1 MVNLSYKTYCHAT
14 ISIIA
19 ENIPRCLNSVANK
32 LYIWYSFIGYVSGNL
47 AEMHIRKEGFSMNER
62 QGLIVYV
69 HQMKHAKSLRK
80 YGHVNFISRKLKYV
94 VIYCNR
100 DEIES
105 LKNKI
110 QRLPFVKDVV
120 ESYRPLLK
128 TEFENS
134 KPDKAKEYDYKV
146 GL

>member
-1 MVNLSYKTYCHAT
+1 M
-14 ISIIA
+14 I
-19 ENIPRCLNSVANK
+19 
-32 LYIWYSFIGYVSGNL
+32 
-47 AEMHIRKEGFSMNER
+47 ER

-69 HQMKHAKSLRK
+69 NQLKHAKSLRK
-80 YGHVNFISRKLKYV
+80 YGHVHFISKRLKYV
-94 VIYCNR
+94 VMYCNR

-105 LKNKI
+105 VINKV

-120 ESYRPLLK
+120 ESFRPFVK
-128 TEFENS
+128 TEYENS

>member
-1 MVNLSYKTYCHAT
+1 MT
-14 ISIIA
+14 
-19 ENIPRCLNSVANK
+19 
-32 LYIWYSFIGYVSGNL
+32 
-47 AEMHIRKEGFSMNER
+47 ER

-69 HQMKHAKSLRK
+69 NQLKHAKSLRK
-80 YGHVNFISRKLKYV
+80 YGHVHFISKRLKYV
-94 VIYCNR
+94 VMYCNR

-105 LKNKI
+105 VINKV

-120 ESYRPLLK
+120 ESYRPFVK
-128 TEFENS
+128 TEYENS

>member
-1 MVNLSYKTYCHAT
+1 MTN
-14 ISIIA
+14 
-19 ENIPRCLNSVANK
+19 
-32 LYIWYSFIGYVSGNL
+32 
-47 AEMHIRKEGFSMNER
+47 R

-69 HQMKHAKSLRK
+69 HQLKHAKSLRK
-80 YGHVNFISRKLKYV
+80 YGHVHFISRKLKYV
-94 VIYCNR
+94 VMYC
-100 DEIES
+100 DQEEMEM
-105 LKNKI
+105 LKGKI

-120 ESYRPLLK
+120 ESYRPFLK